1 MRGGVIRLE
10 AMKLEMADNK
20 YVEAGIALKDYTSA
34 GCSFGADTI

>member
-10 AMKLEMADNK
+10 AMKLEMVDNK
-20 YVEAGIALKDYTSA
+20 YVEARIALKDYTSA